1 MIQIHRLEGFY
12 WVARAGGYARAARA
26 FPYPITQPA
35 VHQQVKKLESE
46 LGVALFERVGKDSI
60 QLTVAGQ
67 RLFDFAAP
75 FFEGLPGVVR
85 ALQGGE
91 YGGTLTIHAAPLF
104 LRKLLPAW
112 LGRLRERRPQVHV
125 DLREMAVPDLGRLR
139 QGEADL
145 VVDHL
150 PEVPD
155 DIATLRV
162 ATLRAFVVLPRGHAQ
177 AGRKRLALDKL
188 SDDTFIGYSPGT
200 LPHDL
205 QRKALALSDCAPRHT
220 ITAGS
225 ADTILG
231 FVESGLGFSIVPALE
246 PEGPRG
252 EGLVAVPLAAP
263 RVEFPVFAAWR
274 KDTPENPLLDAALES
289 APKP

>member
-1 MIQIHRLEGFY
+1 
-12 WVARAGGYARAARA
+12 V
-26 FPYPITQPA
+26 
-35 VHQQVKKLESE
+35 S
-46 LGVALFERVGKDSI
+46 LFERVGKDSI
-60 QLTVAGQ
+60 QLTAGGQ

-104 LRKLLPAW
+104 LRRLLPDW
-112 LGRLRERRPQVHV
+112 LARLRERRPDVRV
-125 DLREMAVPDLGRLR
+125 DLREMPVPELSRLR

-155 DIATLRV
+155 DIASMRV
-162 ATLRAFVVLPRGHAQ
+162 GTLRAFVVLPRSHAL

-188 SDDTFIGYSPGT
+188 GDDTFISYSPGT
-200 LPHDL
+200 LPHEL
-205 QRKALALSDCAPRHT
+205 QLKVLALHGCSPRHT
-220 ITAGS
+220 ISAGS

-231 FVESGLGFSIVPALE
+231 FVESGLGFSIVPALA
-246 PEGPRG
+246 PHGPGG
-252 EGLVAVPLAAP
+252 ENLVALPLSSP
-263 RVEFPVFAAWR
+263 KVEFEVVAAWR
-274 KDTPENPLLDAALES
+274 KDTPENPLLDAALET
-289 APKP
+289 APRA

>member
-1 MIQIHRLEGFY
+1 MIQLHRLEGFY
-12 WVARAGGYARAARA
+12 WVARTGGYARAARA

-35 VHQQVKKLESE
+35 VHQQVKKLEAE

-60 QLTVAGQ
+60 QLTAGGQ
-67 RLFDFAAP
+67 RLFDFVAP

-104 LRKLLPAW
+104 LRRLLPDW
-112 LGRLRERRPQVHV
+112 LARLRERRPDVRV
-125 DLREMAVPDLGRLR
+125 DLREMPVPELSRLR

-155 DIATLRV
+155 DIATMRV
-162 ATLRAFVVLPRGHAQ
+162 GTLRAFVVLPRAHPL

-188 SDDTFIGYSPGT
+188 GDDTFISYSPGT
-200 LPHDL
+200 LPHEL
-205 QRKALALSDCAPRHT
+205 QLKVLALHGCSPRHT
-220 ITAGS
+220 ISAGS

-231 FVESGLGFSIVPALE
+231 FVESGLGFSLVPALE
-246 PEGPRG
+246 PEGPSG
-252 EGLVAVPLAAP
+252 PNLVALPLSAP
-263 RVEFPVFAAWR
+263 KVEFEVVAAWR
-274 KDTPENPLLDAALES
+274 KDTPENPLLDAALET
-289 APKP
+289 APRP